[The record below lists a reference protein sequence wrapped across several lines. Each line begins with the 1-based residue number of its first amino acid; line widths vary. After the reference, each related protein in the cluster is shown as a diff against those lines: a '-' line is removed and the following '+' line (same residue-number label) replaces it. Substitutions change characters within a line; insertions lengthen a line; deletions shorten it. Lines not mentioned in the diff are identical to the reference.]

1 MHYLRIHNRSNHPQT
16 FQCHGYN
23 GNKDLTIKANSQ
35 ANIEAADGT
44 SGAII
49 AVHEGVIGE
58 QCEITKAGWQGNDT
72 IDISNICGAGG
83 NMTCQQVGDAPGK
96 FKGLETFMQA
106 CNDKWHKLPQAKRDQ
121 LKGHVF
127 LDGKGNVKRIGAPK
141 EFQPLEEFVR
151 TFANGRTY
159 IGVGAWGPSKGN
171 PEDNKQSSAGKG
183 SKDILII
190 YSDGNAAPDPSK
202 PFTGQSIAAFNLMA
216 IPTASQ
222 DKADADVKDKVAEQ
236 DVKALNEPVVSQ
248 QTIEARGANGEK
260 QMAQAA
266 EAVEFMTATAAAPG
280 PSGPGILL
288 TNKSAKKN
296 TYFFYDNFW
305 NGNGTAGANFDHP
318 LKHVDV
324 GPNQTVHV
332 PLSLAFKGRVQRGDQ
347 QPATWAEFQVKASN
361 DGRAHGDI
369 SVQQGCDGAV
379 TVASTDGTNVSN
391 GFVKDIVKGA
401 PAAALDKKPNNEKV
415 LASTEGNWKGPGNQA
430 AIDWCYKQLGHDK
443 AYIKGGTGVPDVAS
457 KNNCL
462 HFTFY
467 VV

>member
-23 GNKDLTIKANSQ
+23 GNKDLTINGNGQ
-35 ANIEAADGT
+35 ANIEAPDGT

-58 QCEITKAGWQGNDT
+58 QCEITKCGWQGNDT

-83 NMTCQQVGDAPGK
+83 NITCQQVGDPAGK
-96 FKGLETFMQA
+96 FKGLENFMQA
-106 CNDKWHKLPQAKRDQ
+106 CNQAWHKLPQAKKDQ
-121 LKGHVF
+121 LKDHVF
-127 LDGKGNVKRIGAPK
+127 LDGSGNVKRIGAPK
-141 EFQPLEEFVR
+141 DFQPLEQFVR

-159 IGVGAWGPSKGN
+159 IGVGAWGPSQGN

-183 SKDILII
+183 SKDILIV

-202 PFTGQSIAAFNLMA
+202 PFTGQSINAVAFNLMA
-216 IPTASQ
+216 VPSVTHEVSTSV
-222 DKADADVKDKVAEQ
+222 ADE
-236 DVKALNEPVVSQ
+236 
-248 QTIEARGANGEK
+248 GANKQAEK
-260 QMAQAA
+260 A
-266 EAVEFMTATAAAPG
+266 
-280 PSGPGILL
+280 GILL
-288 TNKSAKKN
+288 TNKSSKTN
-296 TYFFYDNFW
+296 TYFFYDNYW
-305 NGNGTAGANFDHP
+305 NGNGEAGANFDHP

-324 GPNQTVHV
+324 GPNQTTHV
-332 PLSLAFKGRVQRGDQ
+332 PLPLSFKGRVQRGDQ
-347 QPATWAEFQVKASN
+347 IPATWGEFQVKASN

-369 SVQQGCDGAV
+369 SLQQGCDGAA

-391 GFVKDIVKGA
+391 GFSKDIVKGA
-401 PAAALDKKPNNEKV
+401 PAAALGKKPNGEKV
-415 LASTEGNWKGPGNQA
+415 LASTEGNWNGPGNNA
-430 AIDWCYKQLGHDK
+430 AVDWEYKQLGQGK
-443 AYIKGGTGVPDVAS
+443 AYIKGGTGVPDIAS